1 MQIVRYRNIVKS
13 FLNLKTKPMK
23 KIISLL
29 IVTFFFLSK
38 GFSESNSYTI
48 QNNALVLPS
57 TIEFDT
63 HAYDVKDNKD
73 PMLDYIAQYLKD
85 RPTITKL
92 RIEGHVYTEK
102 SAADNLKLSLQR
114 AAMISYYLTERGVSC
129 DRLIP
134 VAFGDMKPVAPTDEC
149 NLTYNTRVDF
159 FNAELNHKAVAGN
172 AVDGFAAKVFDPC
185 E

>member
-1 MQIVRYRNIVKS
+1 
-13 FLNLKTKPMK
+13 MK
-23 KIISLL
+23 KNILL
-29 IVTFFFLSK
+29 LFVSCLFLLK
-38 GFSESNSYTI
+38 GFSENNASESNSYNV

-57 TIEFDT
+57 TIEFDI

-102 SAADNLKLSLQR
+102 SAEENLKLSLQR
-114 AAMISYYLTERGVSC
+114 AAIISYYLTERGISC

-149 NLTYNTRVDF
+149 NINYNTRVDF
-159 FNAELNHKAVAGN
+159 FNAEMNYKAVAGN
-172 AVDGFAAKVFDPC
+172 AIDGFAAKVFNPC

>member
-1 MQIVRYRNIVKS
+1 MKNI
-13 FLNLKTKPMK
+13 L
-23 KIISLL
+23 SLL
-29 IVTFFFLSK
+29 IVTFFIFSK
-38 GFSESNSYTI
+38 GFSESNSYNV
-48 QNNALVLPS
+48 QNNALVLPN
-57 TIEFDT
+57 TIEFDI

-102 SAADNLKLSLQR
+102 SSAENLKLSLQR
-114 AAMISYYLTERGVSC
+114 AAMISYYLTERGIAC
-129 DRLIP
+129 NRLIP

-149 NLTYNTRVDF
+149 NTTYNTRIDF
-159 FNAELNHKAVAGN
+159 FNAELNNKAVAGN